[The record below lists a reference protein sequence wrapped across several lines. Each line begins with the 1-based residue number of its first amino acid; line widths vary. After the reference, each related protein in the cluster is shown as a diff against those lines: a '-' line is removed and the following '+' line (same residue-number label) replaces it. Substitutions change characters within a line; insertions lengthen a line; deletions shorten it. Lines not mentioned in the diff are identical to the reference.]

1 MSTTVD
7 ESTTEAPRSTER
19 SFRWRLVPAA
29 FLTTFGVLQIL
40 LVVVV
45 LGAVL
50 VGRFFAFKLF
60 DGPNS
65 PELTSRS
72 LGGMAC
78 IAGLGLAWIVGGR
91 LVWRKRYLA
100 GLLIAA
106 ISYPLGAFG
115 ANWMFSSQPKSTPT
129 IPAVDP
135 NAIPQMQPRRM
146 DNLRRRGPPPLAST
160 PSCFDD
166 RVTKSA

>member
-1 MSTTVD
+1 
-7 ESTTEAPRSTER
+7 
-19 SFRWRLVPAA
+19 
-29 FLTTFGVLQIL
+29 
-40 LVVVV
+40 
-45 LGAVL
+45 
-50 VGRFFAFKLF
+50 
-60 DGPNS
+60 
-65 PELTSRS
+65 
-72 LGGMAC
+72 
-78 IAGLGLAWIVGGR
+78 
-91 LVWRKRYLA
+91 
-100 GLLIAA
+100 LLIAA
-106 ISYPLGAFG
+106 ITYPLGAFG